1 MEAVFFAGFTVMV
14 ITQLAER
21 TAAAR
26 AASRGVPSYSSVLP
40 GVTRP
45 VS

>member
-26 AASRGVPSYSSVLP
+26 AASRGVTPNRQYCRV
-40 GVTRP
+40 
-45 VS
+45 